1 MSISVYSHLT
11 FLSSS
16 LDRRELFHS
25 SSGARENALKILVVI
40 TDGEKFDDPLD
51 YKDVIP
57 EADREGIIRY
67 VIGVGNVALWPDASV
82 GGFCLDTPCL
92 QFEKIPKTK
101 VGQGSLL
108 VHMGLYQLTIVTMR
122 PCNKLSQNSVLK
134 TINGS
139 VVQLGNFSGFG
150 WLTLTSADLG

>member
-1 MSISVYSHLT
+1 MSVSVYSHLT

-25 SSGARENALKILVVI
+25 SRGARENVFKILVVI

-67 VIGVGNVALWPDASV
+67 VIGVGDVAFWPDV
-82 GGFCLDTPCL
+82 FVEGFCLDIPFL
-92 QFEKIPKTK
+92 QFENIPKTK

-108 VHMGLYQLTIVTMR
+108 AHMGLYQLSVT
-122 PCNKLSQNSVLK
+122 N
-134 TINGS
+134 
-139 VVQLGNFSGFG
+139 
-150 WLTLTSADLG
+150 

>member
-1 MSISVYSHLT
+1 MISVYSHLT

-40 TDGEKFDDPLD
+40 TDGEKYGDPLD

-67 VIGVGNVALWPDASV
+67 VIGVGNVALWADASV
-82 GGFCLDTPCL
+82 EGFCLDTPSL
-92 QFEKIPKTK
+92 HFANIPKTR
-101 VGQGSLL
+101 VGKGPPPA
-108 VHMGLYQLTIVTMR
+108 HMGLYQATAVTMML
-122 PCNKLSQNSVLK
+122 CNRLFQNSVFK
-134 TINGS
+134 TINES
-139 VVQLGNFSGFG
+139 VVHLGNFSGFD
-150 WLTLTSADLG
+150 WLTLISVII